1 MHSLPGEDIQRH
13 PAYEN
18 DACRAEEA
26 EEDDDTED
34 EQAADDDE
42 GTVEDARPVSEVALH
57 RLTHQRKAAR
67 HEVPE
72 LETEQES
79 GDEEERA

>member
-13 PAYEN
+13 PVYEN

-26 EEDDDTED
+26 EEDDDAED

-57 RLTHQRKAAR
+57 RLTHQRKSAR

-72 LETEQES
+72 LETVQES